1 MSDLY
6 LQNEKPQVS
15 LNASLI
21 EVILEISSKRLGV
34 TAAVDNGKLRGISTD
49 VDLRRMLSIEQD
61 FQKLIAQD
69 ILTENPKTLD
79 GNAMA
84 IEAAEQM
91 KNLNISQ
98 LLVTEGEKYLGV
110 VHFHDLLKEGLI

>member
-1 MSDLY
+1 
-6 LQNEKPQVS
+6 
-15 LNASLI
+15 
-21 EVILEISSKRLGV
+21 
-34 TAAVDNGKLRGISTD
+34 
-49 VDLRRMLSIEQD
+49 MLSKEQD
-61 FQKLIAQD
+61 FQKLTAQD

-98 LLVTEGEKYLGV
+98 LLITEGEKYLGV

>member
-1 MSDLY
+1 
-6 LQNEKPQVS
+6 
-15 LNASLI
+15 
-21 EVILEISSKRLGV
+21 
-34 TAAVDNGKLRGISTD
+34 
-49 VDLRRMLSIEQD
+49 D
-61 FQKLIAQD
+61 FQKLTAQD

-98 LLVTEGEKYLGV
+98 LLITEGEKYLGV